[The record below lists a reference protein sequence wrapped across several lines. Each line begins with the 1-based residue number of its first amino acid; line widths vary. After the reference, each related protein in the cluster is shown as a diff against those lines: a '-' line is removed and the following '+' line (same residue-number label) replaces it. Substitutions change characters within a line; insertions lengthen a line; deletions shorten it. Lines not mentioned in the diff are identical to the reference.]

1 MNLQPFLI
9 GEGWVEVLDGNPTAR
24 DLFKRHY
31 SYRPRR
37 GGRQNELIIGPGYK
51 LLLLTADA
59 RSLCAWRKE
68 QHRADGQTG
77 VECAIFRREGGD
89 LASDLLKTAM
99 EHAWLRWPSSR
110 LFTFV
115 NPKAVAPTMVRRH
128 PVWGFCFY
136 KAGWSFAGLTQKG
149 YHILEKV
156 PA

>member
-9 GEGWVEVLDGNPTAR
+9 GEGLIEVLDGNPTAR

-37 GGRQNELIIGPGYK
+37 GGRVNELIIGPGEK
-51 LLLLTADA
+51 LLLLTADGQ
-59 RSLCAWRKE
+59 SLCAWRRE
-68 QHRADGQTG
+68 QHRADGQAG

-89 LASDLLKTAM
+89 VASEVLKTAM
-99 EHAWLRWPSSR
+99 DRAWQRWPSSR

-115 NPKAVAPTMVRRH
+115 KPAAVSPTMVHGH

-136 KAGWSFAGLTQKG
+136 KAGWRFAGLTKKG
-149 YHILEKV
+149 LHILEKV